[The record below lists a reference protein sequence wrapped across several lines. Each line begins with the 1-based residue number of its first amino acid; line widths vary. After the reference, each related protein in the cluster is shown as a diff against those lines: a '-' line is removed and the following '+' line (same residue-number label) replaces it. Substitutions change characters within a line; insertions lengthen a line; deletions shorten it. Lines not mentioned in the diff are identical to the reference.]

1 MKPAQG
7 TPPDAHPNES
17 LTLKALERNQPRG
30 SQLVWMESSAKFIG
44 ENLRRIF
51 AAVTRRPLQWSQI
64 DALAT
69 LEEQE
74 EAQRRDQGQKL
85 PERDDAQKKR

>member
-1 MKPAQG
+1 
-7 TPPDAHPNES
+7 
-17 LTLKALERNQPRG
+17 
-30 SQLVWMESSAKFIG
+30 MESSAKFIG
-44 ENLRRIF
+44 EHLRRIF

-74 EAQRRDQGQKL
+74 EAQRRAQAEKI
-85 PERDDAQKKR
+85 PERSGTQPKS

>member
-1 MKPAQG
+1 
-7 TPPDAHPNES
+7 
-17 LTLKALERNQPRG
+17 
-30 SQLVWMESSAKFIG
+30 MESSTKSIG
-44 ENLRRIF
+44 EHLRRIF

-74 EAQRRDQGQKL
+74 EAQRRDQGQK
-85 PERDDAQKKR
+85 PSERGATKPKA